1 MARIKGGKLTVTYD
15 TTKTQPL
22 DSRMLVTKYADLI
35 NPVTW
40 QTNGTTVNASFN
52 GMIVAVNNDTIHNGI
67 YYLTNKSLLT
77 ADNYTAY
84 QTALTNGEETDSYF
98 NMWIK
103 LAAVNDLPTLSAH
116 VDGGEILEDSL
127 TEE

>member
-15 TTKTQPL
+15 TTKPQPL

-35 NPVTW
+35 NPTTW

-52 GMIVAVNNDTIHNGI
+52 GMMVAVNNDTIHNGI

-84 QTALTNGEETDSYF
+84 QAALTNGEETDSYF
-98 NMWIK
+98 KMWIK
-103 LAAVNDLPTLSAH
+103 LAAVDDLPTLSAR

-127 TEE
+127 VEE